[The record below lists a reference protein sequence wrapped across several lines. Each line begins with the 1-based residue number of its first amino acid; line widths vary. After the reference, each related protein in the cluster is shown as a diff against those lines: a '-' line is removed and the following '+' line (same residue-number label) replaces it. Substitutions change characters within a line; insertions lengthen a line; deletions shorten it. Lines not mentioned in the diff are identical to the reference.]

1 MKKLMHIPRLSAILV
16 ALSLLPGILSAQ
28 DPEGVRLGLMYQPEY
43 QPGLVVLP
51 FAAVGGADRVAQP
64 IQGIIRQDLDFSNRF
79 ELRAVEGAAAGEPVN
94 LQLWKERGADWVL
107 DGALNPGPAGG
118 TVLRLVLHD
127 AVYGLVKGDQSFAL
141 PAQGDPN
148 FRMAVHAAADEVVRW
163 ATGEPG
169 KAASRVAFVLD
180 GRGGKEIYVID
191 YDGENVQRIT
201 SDASIALSPAWSPDG
216 SRLAYTSY
224 RTGAPLLYERD
235 LAVGRDRLLSDRDGI
250 NITPSY
256 SPDGR
261 TIAFAT
267 TVSGNTEI
275 ATYDRERNCCLE
287 QHTRGRRF
295 DSLSP
300 SYSPDGRQIAFVSN
314 RLGEPHIYV
323 MSVGGGEPRLVSDY
337 SFGGRGY
344 NTSPEFSPRGQKIA
358 YQTRVPNGTLQIVL
372 ADLERGTRRLLTN
385 DGTNEDPSWAP
396 DGRHVVFASRDR
408 EGGGLFILDTVSGR
422 TRPLLRGSEYG
433 LPAWSPTLY
442 RVESAPGI
450 R

>member
-1 MKKLMHIPRLSAILV
+1 MRLLRFSGLLLAFL
-16 ALSLLPGILSAQ
+16 ALPGLLQAQ
-28 DPEGVRLGLMYQPEY
+28 DQTGVRLGLLYQPEY

-51 FAAVGGADRVAQP
+51 FAGVGGADRVAQP
-64 IQGIIRQDLDFSNRF
+64 VEGIIRQDLDFSNRF
-79 ELRAVEGAAAGEPVN
+79 ELRRSEGAEPGEAVN
-94 LQLWKERGADWVL
+94 LSLWKERGADWVVQGSL
-107 DGALNPGPAGG
+107 TPGAAGG
-118 TVLRLVLHD
+118 AVLRLVLHD
-127 AVYGLVKGDQSFAL
+127 AVYGQVKGDQSFAL

-148 FRMAVHAAADEVVRW
+148 FRMAVHAAADEIVRW
-163 ATGEPG
+163 ATGDPG
-169 KAASRVAFVLD
+169 KAASRISFVLD

-201 SDASIALSPAWSPDG
+201 SDGSIALSPAWSPDG
-216 SRLAYTSY
+216 DRLAYTSY
-224 RTGAPLLYERD
+224 RSGAPLLYERD
-235 LAVGRDRLLSDRDGI
+235 LRTSRDRLISDRDGI
-250 NITPSY
+250 NITPTY
-256 SPDGR
+256 SPDGG

-275 ATYDRERNCCLE
+275 ATYNRDRNCCLE
-287 QHTRGRRF
+287 QHTRGRQF

-323 MSVGGGEPRLVSDY
+323 MPVGGGEPRLISDY
-337 SFGGRGY
+337 AFGVRGY

-358 YQTRVPNGTLQIVL
+358 YQTRLPNGTQQIMV
-372 ADLERGTRRLLTN
+372 ADLERGNRRLLTN
-385 DGTNEDPSWAP
+385 EGSNEDPSWAP

-422 TRPLLRGSEYG
+422 IRPLLRGTGYG

-442 RVESAPGI
+442 RVERPSST